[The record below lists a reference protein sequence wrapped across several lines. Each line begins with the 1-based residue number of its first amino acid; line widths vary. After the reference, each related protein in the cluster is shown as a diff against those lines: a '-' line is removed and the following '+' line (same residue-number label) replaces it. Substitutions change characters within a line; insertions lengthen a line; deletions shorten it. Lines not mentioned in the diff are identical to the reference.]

1 MAISDL
7 LTKKNID
14 GAVLLISA
22 AFSAFFSAEIGCD
35 ICRNSFWKEPV
46 MNVPAIVRNERL
58 KPAARDYLAGISSV
72 LGYDKAVSRKSRISQ
87 PSSSQEPEINLQ
99 DAVLKGVI
107 AGDSGGFAVILSNGV
122 EHVVTEGESIGSNK
136 IISIYEDRV
145 IMRSEGGAL
154 SELSLGYGAS
164 ALIDEGSGNVSDD
177 ESQSSD
183 PSVREVSKR
192 EFLDLFEPPDKLM
205 NDIQLSPQA
214 KDGSPYGIRIVALDP
229 KSLMSSKMG
238 LSAGDIILSI
248 NNKPLFTPE
257 DGMAAYIAMKNED
270 EIVFK
275 LDRGGSVSEL
285 KVVFR

>member
-14 GAVLLISA
+14 VAVLLISA
-22 AFSAFFSAEIGCD
+22 AVSAFFAAEIGCD

-46 MNVPAIVRNERL
+46 MNVPAIVRKESF
-58 KPAARDYLAGISSV
+58 KPASRDYLAGISSV
-72 LGYDKAVSRKSRISQ
+72 LGYDKAVSGKSRMSQ
-87 PSSSQEPEINLQ
+87 PSASQEPEINLQ

-107 AGDSGGFAVILSNGV
+107 AGDSGGFAVIFSNGS

-154 SELSLGYGAS
+154 SELSLAYGAS
-164 ALIDEGSGNVSDD
+164 VLIDDGSGNFSHD

-183 PSVREVSKR
+183 SSVREVSKR

-275 LDRGGSVSEL
+275 IDRGGSVSEL